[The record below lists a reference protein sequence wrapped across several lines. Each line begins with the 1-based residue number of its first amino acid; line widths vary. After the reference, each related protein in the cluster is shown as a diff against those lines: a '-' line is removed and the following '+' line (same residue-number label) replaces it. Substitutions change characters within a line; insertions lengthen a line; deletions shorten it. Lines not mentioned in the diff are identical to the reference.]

1 MGYASF
7 VPEPAADWYVTPP
20 NSGRRVHA
28 V

>member
-20 NSGRRVHA
+20 TVVAESML
-28 V
+28 